1 MKRHPHVLQRKQSA
15 LLIIDVQEKISAVM
29 LDREFLL
36 KNTVK
41 LIKGCKVLDVPIFV
55 TEQYPKGLGSTE
67 ADIVAALGE
76 IAPIQKMTFSCC
88 SAGELMAGLKKKA
101 VKQVILTGI
110 EAHVCVQQTALDMLA
125 NGYQVHV
132 VRDGVSSRKS
142 TDAEAA
148 LERLQNAGAVITTT
162 EAALFELLER
172 AGTPQF
178 KEISQLV
185 K

>member
-1 MKRHPHVLQRKQSA
+1 MKRHPHILQRKQSA
-15 LLIIDVQEKISAVM
+15 LLVIDVQEKISAVM

-41 LIKGCKVLDVPIFV
+41 LIKGCQVLGVPIFM
-55 TEQYPKGLGSTE
+55 TEQYPKGLGPTE
-67 ADIVAALGE
+67 ADLVTALGDLS
-76 IAPIQKMTFSCC
+76 PIQKMTFSCC
-88 SAGELMAGLKKKA
+88 GAAELMAGLRKKSI
-101 VKQVILTGI
+101 KQVMLTGI
-110 EAHVCVQQTALDMLA
+110 EAHVCVQQTALDLLA
-125 NGYQVHV
+125 NGYQVHII
-132 VRDGVSSRKS
+132 RDAVSSRKT
-142 TDAEAA
+142 TDADAA
-148 LERLQNAGAVITTT
+148 LARLQNAGAVITTT